1 MNVHVCEP
9 FEIPSGWERLRSM
22 DWGFTKPYAVYGGAV
37 DYDGVVYIVNEYYG
51 CVPGSPDTGTKETAR
66 EVANKIKHLNGYGVA
81 DPAIWQRT
89 GHDGPTIQEIFAEEG
104 VVFDKADNDRLAG
117 KMQVHIRLREQ
128 KLVIFSTCTNLIRT
142 LPALV
147 YDKRHVE
154 DVDTTQE
161 DHAYDALRYMLMSR
175 PITPSVADTVIQ
187 DGYKEDDIREV
198 SGAWGV

>member
-1 MNVHVCEP
+1 
-9 FEIPSGWERLRSM
+9 
-22 DWGFTKPYAVYGGAV
+22 
-37 DYDGVVYIVNEYYG
+37 
-51 CVPGSPDTGTKETAR
+51 
-66 EVANKIKHLNGYGVA
+66 
-81 DPAIWQRT
+81 
-89 GHDGPTIQEIFAEEG
+89 
-104 VVFDKADNDRLAG
+104 
-117 KMQVHIRLREQ
+117 MQVHIRLREQ

-161 DHAYDALRYMLMSR
+161 DHPHDALGYNMLMSR